1 MKQIFALI
9 NIRRDKKI
17 RSDSASVWNSW
28 IYGWVM
34 HHPQK
39 GTIERGIYEYVDRE
53 KDLYFLC

>member
-34 HHPQK
+34 
-39 GTIERGIYEYVDRE
+39 GDGGE
-53 KDLYFLC
+53 KRRRVALGKKKAM